1 VASLGKGVLRRVV
14 GTYRDDM
21 VRVPLFPLGTVLVPG
36 ATLPLQVFEPR
47 YIELLSDLV
56 HAMEAPEFGVVA
68 IRQGHEVGADS
79 VRDLHEVGC
88 LARVIHAAPV
98 GDGRYLV
105 LSTGLHRFH
114 LDALAPGAGTA
125 YLTGEVTMLEE
136 RTGDVE
142 EVAGLAQ
149 RLRRALGAYARTV
162 GAEEPDWS
170 TDPLD
175 LSHAVG
181 AAVGLDLGDRQRLL
195 AAGDTETRLRL
206 GLRLVRREQQLAATL
221 GVVPPSPEHGFNPN

>member
-1 VASLGKGVLRRVV
+1 M
-14 GTYRDDM
+14 T
-21 VRVPLFPLGTVLVPG
+21 RVPLFPLGTVLVPG

-47 YIELLSDLV
+47 YIELLSDLANTMDV
-56 HAMEAPEFGVVA
+56 PVFGVVA

-98 GDGRYLV
+98 GDGRYFV
-105 LSTGLHRFH
+105 LSTGGQRFH

-125 YLTGEVTMLEE
+125 YRTGEVTVLEE
-136 RTGDVE
+136 GPGDPD
-142 EVAGLAQ
+142 EVAALAG
-149 RLRRALGAYARTV
+149 RLRSALHAYARTV
-162 GAEEPDWS
+162 GAEEPPWPDE
-170 TDPLD
+170 PVD

-195 AAGDTETRLRL
+195 AAADTETRLRL
-206 GLRLVRREQQLAATL
+206 GLQLVLREQQLAATL
-221 GVVPPSPEHGFNPN
+221 GVVPPAPEHGYNLN